1 MTMPPRKPVLMEE
14 TKEISALFTLIDD
27 PDEEVYS
34 TVSNKIIDYGK
45 SIIPNLEH
53 LWETSPN
60 IALQE
65 RIELLI
71 HRLHFT
77 DLTVEF
83 NEWINQDNQDLLT
96 GALLV
101 GKFQYPEMNIAGVLH
116 EIEKLRRN
124 IWLELNS
131 YLTPLEQANVI
142 SSILFKYFHLK
153 GVEMAYTNPDDYF
166 LNKVVECKRGNALSL
181 GILYQIMCSML
192 DINARIINIPRQTV
206 IAFFHSD
213 FEPGDFSTSPREM
226 IHFYVDGCTGNAY
239 SDKEIEMYFKKIA
252 VPPTT
257 SFFKP
262 KSNKRVLKHLLE
274 ETSKCFN
281 TVDSQHKQ
289 IELISL
295 SNLLD

>member
-1 MTMPPRKPVLMEE
+1 MPLCKPVLMEE

-45 SIIPNLEH
+45 AIIPNLEH

-60 IALQE
+60 NALQE

-77 DLTVEF
+77 DLALEF
-83 NEWINQDNQDLLT
+83 NQWKNNDNQDLLT
-96 GALLV
+96 GSLLV
-101 GKFQYPEMNIAGVLH
+101 GKFQYPEMNIAPVLH

-166 LNKVVECKRGNALSL
+166 LHKVIESKKGNALSL
-181 GILYQIMCSML
+181 GILYQIMCNML

-213 FEPGDFSTSPREM
+213 FEPGDFTTSPREM

-239 SDKEIEMYFKKIA
+239 SDKEIELYFKKIA
-252 VPPTT
+252 VAPTN

-262 KSNKRVLKHLLE
+262 KSNERLIKQLLE
-274 ETSKCFN
+274 ETGKCFN
-281 TVDSQHKQ
+281 TLDNQHKQ
-289 IELISL
+289 TELISL
-295 SNLLD
+295 ANQLD

>member
-1 MTMPPRKPVLMEE
+1 MKIPTNKPVLMEE

-45 SIIPNLEH
+45 AIIPNLEH

-60 IALQE
+60 NALQE

-71 HRLHFT
+71 HKLHFT
-77 DLTVEF
+77 DLTHDF
-83 NEWINQDNQDLLT
+83 KNWIQSANQDLLT

-101 GKFQYPEMNIAGVLH
+101 GKFQYPEMHTMPVLH

-131 YLTPLEQANVI
+131 YLTPLEQGNVI

-153 GVEMAYTNPDDYF
+153 GVEMAYNNPDDYF
-166 LNKVVECKRGNALSL
+166 LHKVIETKRGNTLSL
-181 GILYQIMCSML
+181 GILYQIMCNML
-192 DINARIINIPRQTV
+192 DINARIINIPKQTV

-213 FEPGDFSTSPREM
+213 FEPGNFTSSPREM

-239 SDKEIEMYFKKIA
+239 SDKEIELYFKKIN
-252 VPPTT
+252 VPPTA
-257 SFFKP
+257 SYFKP
-262 KSNKRVLKHLLE
+262 LKNLRIIQQLLE
-274 ETSKCFN
+274 ETSKCFDN
-281 TVDSQHKQ
+281 IDNQHKQ
-289 IELISL
+289 TELLSL
-295 SNLLD
+295 ANLLD